1 MLNAGEMEMTESQI
15 KSFLNILGEILSR
28 FGSEGVTLGS
38 ILLNHKLLFITHVRS
53 N

>member
-1 MLNAGEMEMTESQI
+1 MLNVGEMETTESQI
-15 KSFLNILGEILSR
+15 KSSLNILEDILSS
-28 FGSEGVTLGS
+28 FGSEGVTLGG

>member
-1 MLNAGEMEMTESQI
+1 MVKAGKMEMTEFKI
-15 KSFLNILGEILSR
+15 KSSLNIQEENVIS
-28 FGSEGVTLGS
+28 FGSEGVTPGG